1 MLTVEKG
8 TLNDVARIL
17 ALQHILGA
25 TNNGDGFVTSA
36 IMVMVRADFGK
47 TWLVFSQ
54 EITRLLMV
62 VGEIVGVAIGV
73 QTGDTLSN
81 KGMYDS
87 FLACGQSIKSHKTKM
102 LDTYRG
108 RAFIGW
114 TDGVNIYEP
123 NTDVAFPAED
133 TTLYAVWDG
142 QVTVRFSVNGGS
154 AADLPSYTVQPGE
167 EIDFPEYNGTKKG
180 H

>member
-8 TLNDVARIL
+8 TLNDVACIL

-25 TNNGDGFVTSA
+25 TNNGDGLVTSA

-47 TWLVFSQ
+47 MWLVFSQ

-62 VGEIVGVAIGV
+62 VGEIVRVTVGV

-81 KGMYDS
+81 KGMYDT

-102 LDTYRG
+102 L
-108 RAFIGW
+108 AMK
-114 TDGVNIYEP
+114 
-123 NTDVAFPAED
+123 
-133 TTLYAVWDG
+133 TL
-142 QVTVRFSVNGGS
+142 T
-154 AADLPSYTVQPGE
+154 
-167 EIDFPEYNGTKKG
+167 
-180 H
+180 